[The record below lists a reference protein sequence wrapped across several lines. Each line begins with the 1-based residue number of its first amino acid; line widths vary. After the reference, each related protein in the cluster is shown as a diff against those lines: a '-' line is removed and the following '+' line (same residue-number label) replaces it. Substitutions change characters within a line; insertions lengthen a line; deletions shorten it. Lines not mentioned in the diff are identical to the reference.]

1 MSENRLMDT
10 GGQRSIVRSDAPD
23 DHGSLLTDG
32 ASVTADPTERLGG
45 RTAEP
50 LLSSRSSR
58 WPLAVLWLVVGTA
71 VQLVRSPGVPTYRAV
86 FGEDGGI
93 FLTEA
98 LAHPSL
104 GTIFTPYQG
113 YLQVASRLVAAAAAA
128 LPVRWAAMVLAILPA
143 LLVTALSLYGYSA
156 SRAVFAQRRSRVAL
170 ALLIVALPVGYDIN
184 ASATNLH
191 WYLDFACAWVFLGPQ
206 RRWREVVA
214 GGLVAVLAA
223 LSDPLVAL
231 FLPLV
236 GYRVVQAWRSGKSSD
251 PIGRRLISV
260 RRELAV
266 PLLYCVALLAQAA
279 VVVLRQAPTPFVET
293 HPGELPELYGLRVA
307 GSVLLGDAP
316 LPGLVAH
323 AGAWVAFV
331 AVVGVGVLLLAGLT
345 QRRHLKRLQVG
356 GLLALSLLWLVV
368 PLLLRGTSTLLDVD
382 RIPLPGSR
390 YTVNPI
396 LLLASAL
403 LLAVEKPATTR
414 RSGRTLGPQLIVG
427 LLLLASIVTG
437 FRLVAQRS
445 NGPAWSDEL
454 AAARATCLATNG
466 RPAEPGRSAEYP
478 WGRAP
483 APDEVLV
490 PVSPRAPA
498 PPWSAAVPCAGIS

>member
-10 GGQRSIVRSDAPD
+10 GGQRSIVRSGTPD
-23 DHGSLLTDG
+23 GHGSLLADEPTG
-32 ASVTADPTERLGG
+32 TADPIVRPGA

-50 LLSSRSSR
+50 FPSSSFSQ
-58 WPLAVLWLVVGTA
+58 WPLAVLWLIVGTA

-98 LAHPSL
+98 LAHPSI

-113 YLQVASRLVAAAAAA
+113 YLQVASRVVAAAAAA
-128 LPVRWAAMVLAILPA
+128 LPLSWAAIVLAVLPA
-143 LLVTALSLYGYSA
+143 LLVASLSLYVFYA
-156 SRAVFAQRRSRVAL
+156 SRAVFAQPWSRAAL
-170 ALLIVALPVGYDIN
+170 ALLMVALPVGYDIN

-206 RRWREVVA
+206 HRWREVVA

-236 GYRVVQAWRSGKSSD
+236 GYRVVQAWRSGKSGS
-251 PIGRRLISV
+251 PIGRRLLSV

-266 PLLYCVALLAQAA
+266 PLLFCVALLAQAA

-293 HPGELPELYGLRVA
+293 HPAELPELYGLRVA

-316 LPGLVAH
+316 LPVLVAH

-331 AVVGVGVLLLAGLT
+331 AVVAVGVLLLAGLT
-345 QRRHLKRLQVG
+345 QRRHVRRLRVG

-403 LLAVEKPATTR
+403 LLAVEKPTATR
-414 RSGRTLGPQLIVG
+414 FSGRTLGPQLIVG
-427 LLLLASIVTG
+427 LLLLVSVVTG

-445 NGPAWSDEL
+445 NGPVWSDEL
-454 AAARATCLATNG
+454 AAARATCLATHG

-498 PPWSAAVPCAGIS
+498 PPWSAAVPCAEIG